1 MTLSE
6 IQRTLTEL
14 QTAPTRSLGQNF
26 LHDQNLARG
35 IVSLLDIQPGDH
47 IVEIGPGL
55 GALTEYLVRADTRLT
70 LLEKDSRLVPHLRE
84 KFENGTTRV
93 FHGDALDFDLRDLWG
108 MGPVK
113 IVGNL
118 PYYISTPLI
127 AKYASALSPASLL
140 VLTLQLELAQ
150 RLGAAPDTSDY
161 GAMTLCTGRRWDIRL
176 ERKLPASVF
185 HPRPKVDSAVITMRR
200 KPRERV
206 RPLDDGV
213 FESLVRRGFSARRKQ
228 LRNLL
233 PEFKTDWEK
242 ISAALGV
249 PPTVRAEQLTPAQ
262 WESLAFTASPKTAQ
276 HGAERFDVVDEND
289 QVVGSEFRDV
299 IHVNNLRHRAA
310 HMLLFNAS
318 GELYLQKR
326 SIWKDRN
333 PARWDSSAAG
343 HVDAGEDYLTA
354 ARRELQEEL
363 GIEAPPLTSIG
374 RLPCLASTG
383 WEFIE
388 IFTGRHEGPFRPAAL
403 EVETGAFFTLEKIRA
418 WAAAI
423 PGDFSP
429 VFLQVLPLLE
439 RAGKI

>member
-35 IVSLLDIQPGDH
+35 IVALLDIQPGDH

-55 GALTEYLVRADTRLT
+55 GALTEFLVRPDTRLT

-84 KFENGTTRV
+84 KFEGGTTRV
-93 FHGDALDFDLRDLWG
+93 FHGDALDFDLRELWG

-127 AKYASALSPASLL
+127 AKYASALSPASIL

-233 PEFKTDWEK
+233 PEFKNDWEK

-249 PPTVRAEQLTPAQ
+249 PPTVRAEQLSPAQ
-262 WESLAFTASPKTAQ
+262 WESLAFTASPKAAQ

-289 QVVGSEFRDV
+289 QVVRSEFRDV

-363 GIEAPPLTSIG
+363 GIEAPELTPIG
-374 RLPCLASTG
+374 RLNPSETTG

-388 IFTGRHEGPFRPAAL
+388 IFTGRHEGPFHPAAL
-403 EVETGAFFTLEKIRA
+403 EVETGAFFSLEKIHA
-418 WAAAI
+418 WVAAN

-429 VFLQVLPLLE
+429 VFLQVLPML
-439 RAGKI
+439 KS

>member
-6 IQRTLTEL
+6 IQRTLTDL

-35 IVSLLDIQPGDH
+35 IVALLDIQPGDH

-55 GALTEYLVRADTRLT
+55 GALTEFLARPDTRLT
-70 LLEKDSRLVPHLRE
+70 LIEKDSRLVPHLRE
-84 KFENGTTRV
+84 KFECETTRV
-93 FHGDALDFDLRDLWG
+93 FHTDALDFDLRDLWG
-108 MGPVK
+108 AGPVK

-127 AKYASALSPASLL
+127 AKYASALSPASRL

-150 RLGAAPDTSDY
+150 RLGAAHDTSDY
-161 GAMTLCTGRRWDIRL
+161 GAMTVCTGRRWDIRL

-185 HPRPKVDSAVITMRR
+185 HPRPKVDSAVISMQR
-200 KPRERV
+200 KPREKV
-206 RPLDDGV
+206 RPLDDAV
-213 FESLVRRGFSARRKQ
+213 FESLVRRGFSERRKQ
-228 LRNLL
+228 LRNLI
-233 PEFKTDWEK
+233 PEFKNDWQK
-242 ISAALGV
+242 IANALGF

-289 QVVGSEFRDV
+289 QVVRSEFRDV

-354 ARRELQEEL
+354 ARRELHEEL
-363 GIEAPPLTSIG
+363 GIEAPELTSIG
-374 RLPCLASTG
+374 RLTPSETTG

-388 IFTGRHEGPFRPAAL
+388 IYKGRHEGPFHPAAL

-418 WAAAI
+418 WSAAS

-429 VFLQVLPLLE
+429 VFLQVLPML
-439 RAGKI
+439 KS

>member
-6 IQRTLTEL
+6 IQRTLADL
-14 QTAPTRSLGQNF
+14 QTSPTRSLGQNF
-26 LHDQNLARG
+26 LHDQNLARS

-55 GALTEYLVRADTRLT
+55 GALTEFLQVPGTRLT
-70 LLEKDSRLVPHLRE
+70 LLEKDNRLIPHLRR
-84 KFENGTTRV
+84 KFEHGTTRV
-93 FHGDALDFDLRDLWG
+93 FHGDALDFDLRNLWG
-108 MGPVK
+108 TGPVK
-113 IVGNL
+113 VVGNL

-127 AKYASALSPASLL
+127 AKFTSALSPASIL
-140 VLTLQLELAQ
+140 VLTLQLELAR
-150 RLGAAPDTSDY
+150 RLGAPPDTSDY
-161 GAMTLCTGRRWDIRL
+161 GAMTLCTGRRWDIRF
-176 ERKLPASVF
+176 ERKLPACVF

-200 KPRERV
+200 KPVEKI
-206 RPLDDGV
+206 RPLDDAI
-213 FESLVRRGFSARRKQ
+213 FETLVRRGFSERRKQ

-249 PPTVRAEQLTPAQ
+249 PPTVRAEQLAPAQ
-262 WESLAFTASPKTAQ
+262 WESLAFTAAPKTAQ

-289 QVVGSEFRDV
+289 RVVRSEFRDI

-310 HMLLFNAS
+310 HMLLFNAA
-318 GELYLQKR
+318 GELFLQKR

-333 PARWDSSAAG
+333 PGRWDSSAAG
-343 HVDAGEDYLTA
+343 HVDAGEDYPAA
-354 ARRELQEEL
+354 ARRELREEL
-363 GIEAPPLTSIG
+363 GIDSPPLEGLG
-374 RLPCLASTG
+374 RLTPSETTG

-388 IFTGRHEGPFRPAAL
+388 LFTGHHEGPFQPAAL

-418 WAAAI
+418 WAQSM

-429 VFLQVLPLLE
+429 VFLQILPMLG
-439 RAGKI
+439 RARS